1 MPLSFHLCLYRSL
14 PRLARAFATL
24 LLALMAPVLAMA
36 QGDARR
42 DYVLGPGDI
51 IRINVYQSP
60 DLTLEARVSESGTVS
75 YPLLGAIKLGGL
87 AIPQA
92 ERTIADGLIKGNF
105 LRQPQVSILLT
116 QVRGN
121 QASVLGMVN
130 RPGRYPIDVTGLRLS
145 ELLATAGGVAVG
157 GSDTVVHTGL
167 RNGKVQRKLLD
178 IGQLLSSGKPED
190 DIVILDG
197 DSLYV
202 ERMPLVYV
210 YGEVQRPG
218 SMRVERGMTVMQVV
232 ANGGGLT
239 QRGTTKGVKIS
250 RRGSDGKVKDFEP
263 ELSDSVQEGDVVFVR
278 QSLF

>member
-1 MPLSFHLCLYRSL
+1 MPISFHSRVCRYL

-24 LLALMAPVLAMA
+24 LLAPVLALA
-36 QGDARR
+36 QPDARR

-51 IRINVYQSP
+51 IRISVYQSP

-92 ERTIADGLIKGNF
+92 EKAIADGLIKGNF

-145 ELLATAGGVAVG
+145 ELLATAGGIAPN
-157 GSDTVVHTGL
+157 GSDIVIHTGV
-167 RNGKVQRKLLD
+167 RNGKLQRKLID
-178 IGQLLSSGKPED
+178 IGQLLSNGKPED
-190 DIVILDG
+190 DLVILDG

-202 ERMPLVYV
+202 ERMPLVYI

-250 RRGSDGKVKDFEP
+250 RRGPDGRVKDLEP
-263 ELSDSVQEGDVVFVR
+263 ALSDSVQEGDVVFVR
-278 QSLF
+278 ESLF